1 MLRKWMP
8 CLAAGALI
16 LLFALSLK
24 EAEKNGAGGRL
35 TSSLPI
41 QITASKAD
49 TRELTRLVEQ
59 LLYTNVP
66 ELKAYKAWI
75 HEKSRGQ
82 AFFIAEAGSG
92 LEEICID
99 GTAAGR
105 YYFVYVGEQ
114 WEDHRVNWDWFLV
127 SESMDEVL
135 WYDMIEGKYL
145 TLDEWRASDSYR
157 DWL

>member
-1 MLRKWMP
+1 M
-8 CLAAGALI
+8 
-16 LLFALSLK
+16 
-24 EAEKNGAGGRL
+24 
-35 TSSLPI
+35 
-41 QITASKAD
+41 
-49 TRELTRLVEQ
+49 
-59 LLYTNVP
+59 YTNVP
-66 ELKAYKAWI
+66 ELKAYEAWI

-82 AFFIAEAGSG
+82 AFLIAEAWSSP
-92 LEEICID
+92 EEICMD
-99 GTAAGR
+99 GNVAGR
-105 YYFVYVGEQ
+105 YYKVYVGEK

>member
-1 MLRKWMP
+1 MDAMP
-8 CLAAGALI
+8 CSRG
-16 LLFALSLK
+16 
-24 EAEKNGAGGRL
+24 
-35 TSSLPI
+35 TDSSLCTPI
-41 QITASKAD
+41 KRSK
-49 TRELTRLVEQ
+49 RE
-59 LLYTNVP
+59 
-66 ELKAYKAWI
+66 W
-75 HEKSRGQ
+75 SRGQ

-127 SESMDEVL
+127 SENMDEVL
-135 WYDMIEGKYL
+135 WYDIREEKYL

>member
-1 MLRKWMP
+1 M
-8 CLAAGALI
+8 
-16 LLFALSLK
+16 
-24 EAEKNGAGGRL
+24 
-35 TSSLPI
+35 
-41 QITASKAD
+41 
-49 TRELTRLVEQ
+49 
-59 LLYTNVP
+59 P

-127 SESMDEVL
+127 SENMDEVL
-135 WYDMIEGKYL
+135 WYDIREGKYL